1 MLEQIGSM
9 ASIISFLTNVMN
21 WTQRRFARGGIR
33 VEAMLESGTVTREY
47 GFTEKALKVTVMN
60 ESESEIKIRDIRL
73 IFCGAYGASVAPE
86 APQGRS
92 HSELPVSLDSGME
105 KDWYIPVEKPP
116 NSSVP
121 YIIRN
126 YRPSL
131 RGRWSHF
138 TQDALQGPEKCIKAP
153 HSNSPRTPMRMGHD
167 SHETPAFASP
177 ESATNFH

>member
-105 KDWYIPVEKPP
+105 KDWYIPEEKLSELFRSLYHPQLSTQSEREMVTLHARCITGTGKVYKSSSFQFPTDP
-116 NSSVP
+116 NA
-121 YIIRN
+121 
-126 YRPSL
+126 
-131 RGRWSHF
+131 H
-138 TQDALQGPEKCIKAP
+138 GP
-153 HSNSPRTPMRMGHD
+153 
-167 SHETPAFASP
+167 
-177 ESATNFH
+177 